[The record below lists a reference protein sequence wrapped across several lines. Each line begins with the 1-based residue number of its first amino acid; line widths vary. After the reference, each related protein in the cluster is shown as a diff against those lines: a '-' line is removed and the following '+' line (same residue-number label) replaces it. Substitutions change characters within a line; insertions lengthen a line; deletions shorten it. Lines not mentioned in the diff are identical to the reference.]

1 MRLGWMAVILAGIA
15 LAGEWTTPLVATQAQ
30 QSKKDIWKDEAKAT
44 QPPWWQRDL
53 SNDVI
58 EKVMAGIQQRDAA
71 KAKQLSELRKKD
83 PERFKAELRE
93 QGRPELDQITRER
106 YESRRQERTAKF
118 LEWLKA
124 NYAQEEQALAK
135 LKDSNPQ
142 LYARNLDRLSNQYG
156 YIFEADSSNPE
167 LGAVLKEDLELKRRS
182 DELCKRVRSEKSDAK
197 KQAIGAELQEVVA
210 KRYDLIVRRKEIAY
224 EQLLKRLADL
234 EKQVRES
241 KNEADTWRDSKVKQ
255 ENVKQRMQD
264 LTDNKVR
271 FKWD

>member
-1 MRLGWMAVILAGIA
+1 MRFVRVAAILVGIA
-15 LAGEWTTPLVATQAQ
+15 LVGELTVLLAAGQPKQVKT
-30 QSKKDIWKDEAKAT
+30 DIWKDEAKEA

-53 SNDVI
+53 TNDVI
-58 EKVMAGIQQRDAA
+58 DKVMAGLQKRDPATA
-71 KAKQLSELRKKD
+71 RRLTELRKKD
-83 PERFKAELRE
+83 LERFKAELRE

-124 NYAQEEQALAK
+124 HYPKDEQALAK
-135 LKDSNPQ
+135 LKDGDPQ

-167 LGAVLKEDLELKRRS
+167 LGAVLKEDFELKRRS
-182 DELCKRVRSEKSDAK
+182 DELCKRIRTEKSDAK
-197 KQAIGAELQEVVA
+197 KQAIGAELQEVIA

-224 EQLLKRLADL
+224 EQLLKRLNDL

-241 KNEADTWRDSKVKQ
+241 KAEADTWRDPKIKQ
-255 ENVKQRMQD
+255 ENVKQRVQA
-264 LTDNKVR
+264 LTDDKVR